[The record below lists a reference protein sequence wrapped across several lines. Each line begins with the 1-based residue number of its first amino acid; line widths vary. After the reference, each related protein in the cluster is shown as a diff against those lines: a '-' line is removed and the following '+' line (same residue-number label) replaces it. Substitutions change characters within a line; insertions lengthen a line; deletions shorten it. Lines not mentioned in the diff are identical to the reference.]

1 MRFKSVMFIW
11 ILFLALLSYEYY
23 GLNFN
28 ESLSLLKK
36 LQAMGYL
43 PARYQ
48 INKEPGRQL
57 SLFLGWTGLG
67 LMIMMNVYSLRK
79 RLSWLSHS
87 GKLTSWLNF
96 HILCGL
102 IGPTFILFHCNFKVR
117 GVVGISFWSM
127 VISFSSGLIGRYFY
141 IQMLQAKKEFEKEAE
156 QRLAKIGRMLAR
168 INVPF
173 TQQDQELYSK
183 KALQLAGAPL
193 TDTPYNPLKALVYSM
208 AGDIRM
214 AFTEPEIGPQWPTA
228 TKFILKDYA
237 VNKRRSA
244 LLAPFQRL
252 MGYWHAFHFPF
263 AIFMYVA
270 AIIHVTAALMFG
282 V

>member
-1 MRFKSVMFIW
+1 MFIW